1 MDEKIYKAALLIAL
15 GDWPF
20 GNQKTGTVKPPVK
33 LTPEEM
39 SEAIMIAASMG
50 CHCCGD

>member
-1 MDEKIYKAALLIAL
+1 MNEKIYKAALLIAL

-20 GNQKTGTVKPPVK
+20 GNQKTGTVKPPVD

-39 SEAIMIAASMG
+39 SEAIMIAAALA
-50 CHCCGD
+50 CPACGD